1 MMPDKARTTETS
13 HSKGKPFPWRC
24 PECGK
29 KAVQPATVQ
38 HTSQIK
44 HDGRLY
50 AVEIAKLRVPQCG
63 ACGELVFDND
73 ADEQIA
79 QALREQLGLLSGDQI
94 RKNREALG
102 LSQRVLAE
110 HLGVAAETISR
121 WENGAL
127 TQTRAMDRYL
137 RVYFG
142 VPAAG
147 ACAGGTG
154 ESPLWEFRWKCE
166 ENHP

>member
-1 MMPDKARTTETS
+1 MTPERAKTEEMETT
-13 HSKGKPFPWRC
+13 GKPFPWKC

-29 KAVQPATVQ
+29 KEVRPATVQ

-50 AVEIAKLRVPQCG
+50 TVEVPRLRVPQCS

-79 QALREQLGLLSGDQI
+79 HALRDQLGLLSGGQI
-94 RKNREALG
+94 RRNREELG
-102 LSQRVLAE
+102 LSQREMAE
-110 HLGVAAETISR
+110 HLGVAVETISR

-137 RVYFG
+137 RVYFA
-142 VPAAG
+142 VPAARAALVGQSG
-147 ACAGGTG
+147 A
-154 ESPLWEFRWKCE
+154 SPLGLHLET
-166 ENHP
+166 

>member
-1 MMPDKARTTETS
+1 MTPEKTKTAETPRS
-13 HSKGKPFPWRC
+13 RDRPFPWRC

-29 KAVQPATVQ
+29 EEVRPATVQ

-44 HDGRLY
+44 HDGRLHI
-50 AVEIAKLRVPQCG
+50 VEVPRLRVPQCG

-73 ADEQIA
+73 ADGQIA

-94 RKNREALG
+94 RKNREDLG
-102 LSQRVLAE
+102 LSQRSLAE
-110 HLGVAAETISR
+110 HLGVAAETMSR

-137 RVYFG
+137 RIYFS
-142 VPAAG
+142 VPAAR
-147 ACAGGTG
+147 AALVG
-154 ESPLWEFRWKCE
+154 ESGTSPLGVHVET
-166 ENHP
+166 

>member
-1 MMPDKARTTETS
+1 MTPEKARTTETAS
-13 HSKGKPFPWRC
+13 SQGKPFPWRC

-29 KAVQPATVQ
+29 KTVQPVTLR
-38 HTSQIK
+38 HSSQIR
-44 HDGRLY
+44 HDGRLHT
-50 AVEIAKLRVPQCG
+50 VELLRLRVPQCG

-73 ADEQIA
+73 ADQQIA

-94 RKNREALG
+94 RKNREDLG
-102 LSQRVLAE
+102 LSQRILAE
-110 HLGVAAETISR
+110 HLGVAVETISR

-142 VPAAG
+142 VPAARAALVG
-147 ACAGGTG
+147 QSGTSQWG
-154 ESPLWEFRWKCE
+154 VQVEP
-166 ENHP
+166 

>member
-1 MMPDKARTTETS
+1 MTPEKIETTATPPCQ
-13 HSKGKPFPWRC
+13 GKPFPWRC

-29 KAVQPATVQ
+29 KEVRPATVQ

-50 AVEIAKLRVPQCG
+50 TVEVPKLCVPQCG

-79 QALREQLGLLSGDQI
+79 QALREQLGLLSGDQM

-110 HLGVAAETISR
+110 HLGVAVETISR

-127 TQTRAMDRYL
+127 TQTKAMDRYL

-142 VPAAG
+142 VPAAR
-147 ACAGGTG
+147 AALVEHSGTSHLG
-154 ESPLWEFRWKCE
+154 THVET
-166 ENHP
+166 

>member
-1 MMPDKARTTETS
+1 MTPEKIETS
-13 HSKGKPFPWRC
+13 QSPHAHDKPFPWLC

-29 KAVQPATVQ
+29 KQVRPATVQ

-50 AVEIAKLRVPQCG
+50 TVEVPSLQVPKCG
-63 ACGELVFDND
+63 NCGELVFDNT

-79 QALREQLGLLSGDQI
+79 QALRQQLGILSGSEI
-94 RKNREALG
+94 RKNRETLG
-102 LSQRVLAE
+102 LSQRALAE
-110 HLGVAAETISR
+110 HLGVAVETISR
-121 WENGAL
+121 WENCVL

-142 VPAAG
+142 VPAARI
-147 ACAGGTG
+147 ALAEHSATFRLGTRV
-154 ESPLWEFRWKCE
+154 ET
-166 ENHP
+166 

>member
-1 MMPDKARTTETS
+1 MTPEKSGTTKTP
-13 HSKGKPFPWRC
+13 HSKDKSFPWRC

-29 KAVQPATVQ
+29 KAVQRATVQ

-50 AVEIAKLRVPQCG
+50 TVEVPGLRVPQCS
-63 ACGELVFDND
+63 ACGELVFDNG

-79 QALREQLGLLSGDQI
+79 RALREQLGLLLGDQI
-94 RKNREALG
+94 RKNREDLG

-110 HLGVAAETISR
+110 HLGVAVETISR

-142 VPAAG
+142 VPAARAALVG
-147 ACAGGTG
+147 QSGSSDLGVQVET
-154 ESPLWEFRWKCE
+154 
-166 ENHP
+166 

>member
-1 MMPDKARTTETS
+1 MRNPKRPRRRIPKASRFHGGARNAT
-13 HSKGKPFPWRC
+13 
-24 PECGK
+24 K
-29 KAVQPATVQ
+29 KEVRPVTVQ
-38 HTSQIK
+38 HTSRIK

-50 AVEIAKLRVPQCG
+50 TVEVPRFRVPQCR

-94 RKNREALG
+94 RRNREDLG
-102 LSQRVLAE
+102 LSQRILAE
-110 HLGVAAETISR
+110 HLGVAVETISR
-121 WENGAL
+121 WENSAL

-142 VPAAG
+142 VPAARAALVEPAEISQLG
-147 ACAGGTG
+147 IRVAT
-154 ESPLWEFRWKCE
+154 K
-166 ENHP
+166 

>member
-1 MMPDKARTTETS
+1 MR
-13 HSKGKPFPWRC
+13 
-24 PECGK
+24 
-29 KAVQPATVQ
+29 PATVQ

-50 AVEIAKLRVPQCG
+50 TVELPRLRVPQCG

-110 HLGVAAETISR
+110 HLGVAVETISR

-127 TQTRAMDRYL
+127 TQTKAMDRYL

-142 VPAAG
+142 VPAARAALVEQSG
-147 ACAGGTG
+147 ASDLGTHV
-154 ESPLWEFRWKCE
+154 ET
-166 ENHP
+166 

>member
-1 MMPDKARTTETS
+1 MAPEKRKTTDIATSKDKR
-13 HSKGKPFPWRC
+13 FPWRC

-29 KAVQPATVQ
+29 REVRPATVQ
-38 HTSQIK
+38 HTSEIK

-50 AVEIAKLRVPQCG
+50 TVEVSDLRAPRCS

-73 ADEQIA
+73 VDEQIA
-79 QALREQLGLLSGDQI
+79 RALREHLGLLASDQI

-102 LSQRVLAE
+102 LSQRLLAE
-110 HLGVAAETISR
+110 HLGVAVETISR
-121 WENGAL
+121 WENGVL

-142 VPAAG
+142 VPAARAALVG
-147 ACAGGTG
+147 EAG
-154 ESPLWEFRWKCE
+154 SPGLGVHVET
-166 ENHP
+166 

>member
-1 MMPDKARTTETS
+1 MTPEKLGTTENMRCQ
-13 HSKGKPFPWRC
+13 GKPFPWRC

-29 KAVQPATVQ
+29 KAVQPATV
-38 HTSQIK
+38 HHSSQIK

-50 AVEIAKLRVPQCG
+50 AVEIPGLRVPQCSE
-63 ACGELVFDND
+63 CGELVFDND
-73 ADEQIA
+73 ADQQIA

-94 RKNREALG
+94 RENREELG

-142 VPAAG
+142 VPAARAALVG
-147 ACAGGTG
+147 
-154 ESPLWEFRWKCE
+154 
-166 ENHP
+166 HPGSSSLGFQVRT

>member
-1 MMPDKARTTETS
+1 MMSEKSKMSASPDFQ
-13 HSKGKPFPWRC
+13 GKPFPWRC

-29 KAVQPATVQ
+29 KEVRPVTVP

-50 AVEIAKLRVPQCG
+50 TVEVPKLRAPRCG

-79 QALREQLGLLSGDQI
+79 QALRDHLGVLSGDQI
-94 RKNREALG
+94 RKNRETLG
-102 LSQRVLAE
+102 LSQRILAE
-110 HLGVAAETISR
+110 HLGVAVETISR

-142 VPAAG
+142 VPAALAALVG
-147 ACAGGTG
+147 QAGTADLGV
-154 ESPLWEFRWKCE
+154 RVQA
-166 ENHP
+166 

>member
-1 MMPDKARTTETS
+1 MMPEKIPVGTTP
-13 HSKGKPFPWRC
+13 HSQGKPFPWKC

-29 KAVQPATVQ
+29 NEVRPATVV

-44 HDGRLY
+44 HDGRLHTV
-50 AVEIAKLRVPQCG
+50 ALAQLRVPRCS

-79 QALREQLGLLSGDQI
+79 QALRQQLGLLSGEQI

-110 HLGVAAETISR
+110 HLGVAVETISR
-121 WENGAL
+121 WECGVL

-142 VPAAG
+142 VPAAR
-147 ACAGGTG
+147 AALVAQPGTSHFG
-154 ESPLWEFRWKCE
+154 THVET
-166 ENHP
+166 

>member
-1 MMPDKARTTETS
+1 MTPEKIKTSETTP
-13 HSKGKPFPWRC
+13 SKGRPFPWRC

-29 KAVQPATVQ
+29 KEVRPVTVK
-38 HTSQIK
+38 HASQIK

-50 AVEIAKLRVPQCG
+50 TVEVPRLRVPRCG
-63 ACGELVFDND
+63 ACGELIFDND
-73 ADEQIA
+73 ADDQIA

-102 LSQRVLAE
+102 LSQRSLAE
-110 HLGVAAETISR
+110 HLGVAVETISR

-142 VPAAG
+142 VPAAR
-147 ACAGGTG
+147 AALVA
-154 ESPLWEFRWKCE
+154 ESETSDWGMHVET
-166 ENHP
+166 